1 MGHPDLIDVRETHGK
16 TDRDV
21 PVLIHCMYFISQ
33 IPCRLLYLQQKF
45 IRQSKFS
52 HKTVSFYHL
61 IFCGMSHEGA
71 VLEETGDGSVSP
83 VFLRKRRHRTV
94 PCLLLHKTCRQP
106 LSR

>member
-52 HKTVSFYHL
+52 HKISIPFNL
-61 IFCGMSHEGA
+61 QDI
-71 VLEETGDGSVSP
+71 GDISECPGPHSGTLRSVP
-83 VFLRKRRHRTV
+83 GV
-94 PCLLLHKTCRQP
+94 P
-106 LSR
+106 